1 MTIGGPAVP
10 DYSYLAGAVGV
21 AAAITFS
28 LRAIPFGVRS
38 RLRESAL
45 LDSIGRWMP
54 LGAVAILAMY
64 ALSSIDVLG
73 SGHGIPQ
80 IAGVLVTAVV
90 HLWRRNVALSILSG
104 TVVCVVLQNWV
115 I

>member
-1 MTIGGPAVP
+1 MP
-10 DYSYLAGAVGV
+10 DYGYLAGAVGV
-21 AAAITFS
+21 AVAITFA
-28 LRAIPFGVRS
+28 LRAIPFAVRA

-64 ALSSIDVLG
+64 ALSSIDVG
-73 SGHGIPQ
+73 ATHHGIPQ
-80 IAGVLVTAVV
+80 IAGVLVTAGV

-104 TVVCVVLQNWV
+104 TAVCVVLLNWV
-115 I
+115 V